1 MITIKE
7 QVSERDGVE
16 KQVLA
21 SPRVVLLTDS
31 GAVEILEGQLLLQV
45 VEEHASC
52 CSLFAPKGLR
62 AAAERSPKTAGD
74 VERHVLHRDAVLF
87 HRIAD
92 PAKRRVGNVNIRGD
106 G

>member
-1 MITIKE
+1 MITVKE

-16 KQVLA
+16 KQVIA
-21 SPRVVLLTDS
+21 PPSVVLLTDS

-52 CSLFAPKGLR
+52 CSLLAPKGLR